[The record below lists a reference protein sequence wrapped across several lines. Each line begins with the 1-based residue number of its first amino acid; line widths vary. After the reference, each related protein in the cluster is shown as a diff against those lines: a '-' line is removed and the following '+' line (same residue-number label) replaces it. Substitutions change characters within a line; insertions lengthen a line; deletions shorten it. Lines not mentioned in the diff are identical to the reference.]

1 MGRVD
6 RREFLGFLAQGSA
19 IAGLSSCMSPAGGRG
34 KGGKRPNI
42 IFIMSDDHAAHALS
56 CYGSRINKTPHL
68 DRLAREGMRFDR
80 CYATNSLCGPSRATI
95 LTGKYNHLNGLLD
108 NRVIFDNRQ
117 VVFPMILRAHGYQT
131 AMIGKWHLKCEPKG
145 FDYWNVLPGQ
155 GRYHDPI
162 LIEMGERKV
171 VKGYVTD
178 LLTDFAIDF
187 LGKKRDPDKP
197 FLLMLHHKAPHRNW
211 QPDKKHAHLYD
222 DVEIPTPETFDD
234 DHSHRASPARTCDMS
249 ILHTLTRH
257 DVKGDFPKG
266 LTPHQLKVWKYERF
280 IKDYLRCIASV
291 DENVGRLLDYL
302 DRTGLAEN
310 TMVVYTSDQG
320 FFLGDHGW
328 FDKRFFYEESDRMPF
343 LVRFPGRVKAGSV
356 NRDLVSN
363 VDFAPTF
370 LDLAGAPIPKDMQ
383 GRSFK
388 PILFGATPADWRKSF
403 YYHYYEFPAEHKVRR
418 HYGVRTDRYKLIYYY
433 KIDEWELFDLDRD
446 PHELR
451 SVYDDPAYADVRKK
465 LQAELKRLRRELKDR
480 TGDPKIPCHPDF
492 AFTREVYVRSA
503 PEGYWVSSLES
514 GYALKKLPSTLKGK
528 VRLRCALR
536 PILNWGQRNGLL
548 VFGSSPDP
556 GDLVTCGIFFRTGE
570 LVFRRG
576 APSAGEGNQV
586 LKVGSFPKN
595 KVVDLVVEVDP
606 VSAELTVRASGRK
619 KALTVSLGTGWKGVR
634 YLGYGVN
641 RTQTSFGPVQVD

>member
-1 MGRVD
+1 MGQVD
-6 RREFLGFLAQGSA
+6 RREFLGLLAQGSA
-19 IAGLSSCMSPAGGRG
+19 LAGLSSCMSPGRG
-34 KGGKRPNI
+34 EGGSKRPNI

-68 DRLAREGMRFDR
+68 DRLAREGMRFDH
-80 CYATNSLCGPSRATI
+80 CYATNSLCAPSRATI
-95 LTGKYNHLNGLLD
+95 LTGKYNHINGLLD
-108 NRVIFDNRQ
+108 NRVIFDGRQ
-117 VVFPMILRAHGYQT
+117 ETFPKILRRHGYQT
-131 AMIGKWHLKCEPKG
+131 AMIGKWHLKSTPTG

-155 GRYHDPI
+155 GRYHDPV

-187 LGKKRDPDKP
+187 LDKKRDPNKP
-197 FLLMLHHKAPHRNW
+197 FLMMLHHKAPHRNW

-222 DVEIPTPETFDD
+222 NVEIPTPPTFDD

-249 ILHTLTRH
+249 ILRTLTVN
-257 DVKGDFPKG
+257 DVKAPFPKG

-302 DRTGLAEN
+302 DRSGLAEN

-328 FDKRFFYEESDRMPF
+328 FDKRFFYEESDRMP
-343 LVRFPGRVKAGSV
+343 LLIRFPGRVKPGSV
-356 NRDLVSN
+356 NKDLVSN

-370 LDLAGAPIPKDMQ
+370 LDVAGAPIPPDMQ

-388 PILFGATPADWRKSF
+388 PLLFGEHPAGWRKSF

-433 KIDEWELFDLDRD
+433 RIGEWELFDLKKD
-446 PHELR
+446 PQELR
-451 SVYDDPAYADVRKK
+451 SVYGDPAYADVQRRLK
-465 LQAELKRLRRELKDR
+465 AELKRLRKELGDR
-480 TGDPKIPCHPDF
+480 TGAPSPSCHPDF
-492 AFTREVYVRSA
+492 VATPRAYVRSA
-503 PEGYWVSSLES
+503 PEGYWVSSLEK
-514 GYALKKLPSTLKGK
+514 GYALKKLPVPLRGK
-528 VRLRCALR
+528 VRFQCEVKPLT
-536 PILNWGQRNGLL
+536 PWGQRNGLL
-548 VFGSSPDP
+548 VFSPTLKP
-556 GDLVTCGIFFRTGE
+556 EDLVSCGVYIRTGE
-570 LVFRRG
+570 LVVRWG
-576 APSAGEGNQV
+576 DPMGKPGLKV
-586 LKVGSFPKN
+586 LKVGPFPKDRPIRL
-595 KVVDLVVEVDP
+595 VVDVDLDRGK
-606 VSAELTVRASGRK
+606 VTVLAEGKSK
-619 KALTVSLGTGWKGVR
+619 SLTVSPDLSWKEIR

-641 RTQTSFGPVQVD
+641 HTQSSFGPIQRG